1 MCNCNNNATSLC
13 SRCSTGLS
21 CGCPPDYS
29 ILPLPVTCGCC
40 PDGYTFSAT
49 TNQNFP
55 NGMCLNNNPLSANQ
69 LPIAPIPCT
78 TCEDAITTDC
88 VIYNGTATIT
98 CNGAGIT
105 AGDNL
110 TTILAKICPSNPP
123 VILAMLQAIALD
135 TTYGLKAAF
144 CEISNFCS
152 GIPGSTT
159 PYIGPI
165 SFSIP

>member
-1 MCNCNNNATSLC
+1 MCNCNNNISLC

-21 CGCPPDYS
+21 CGCPPDYNV
-29 ILPLPVTCGCC
+29 LPLPVDCGCC
-40 PDGYTFSAT
+40 PPDYDYIAPTA
-49 TNQNFP
+49 NFP
-55 NGMCLNNNPLSANQ
+55 NGYCKDRTVFGITVAT
-69 LPIAPIPCT
+69 IPCT

-88 VIYNGTATIT
+88 VIYPGTATIT
-98 CNGAGIT
+98 CNGAGI
-105 AGDNL
+105 APGDNL
-110 TTILAKICPSNPP
+110 TTILSKMCASNPP

-144 CEISNFCS
+144 CQISNFCS

-165 SFSIP
+165 TFTIP